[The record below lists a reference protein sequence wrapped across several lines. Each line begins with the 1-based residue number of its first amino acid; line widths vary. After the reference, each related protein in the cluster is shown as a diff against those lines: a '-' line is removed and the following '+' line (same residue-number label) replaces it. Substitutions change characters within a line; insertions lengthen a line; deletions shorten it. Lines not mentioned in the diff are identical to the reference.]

1 MHMALQYLVSRH
13 TSGSVM
19 SISLEMVWSSA
30 SMGVLA
36 VAWIGTE
43 GLSNNVVTYATYFSV
58 PNYEYPSSLRL
69 ILAVED

>member
-1 MHMALQYLVSRH
+1 
-13 TSGSVM
+13 M

-69 ILAVED
+69 IPAVED